1 MILATLYYLHHDG
14 HRLMLH
20 RVKRTDDIHASK
32 WNGLPKVPGSSGRGG
47 KFDPGESPEE
57 CVVRPIRE
65 PGLLREVR
73 DESGLEICSPRPVRE
88 PGLLR
93 LHGQG
98 MFPGFKGA
106 DWYVF
111 VFMAEKF
118 SGELKENGE
127 GYLKWIPDMGLE
139 SLPLWPIDHIFLP
152 WLQGEMFFSAKFV
165 YEGEEY
171 LRHDLMFYP

>member
-1 MILATLYYLHHDG
+1 
-14 HRLMLH
+14 
-20 RVKRTDDIHASK
+20 
-32 WNGLPKVPGSSGRGG
+32 
-47 KFDPGESPEE
+47 
-57 CVVRPIRE
+57 
-65 PGLLREVR
+65 
-73 DESGLEICSPRPVRE
+73 
-88 PGLLR
+88 
-93 LHGQG
+93 

-111 VFMAEKF
+111 VFTAEKF
-118 SGELKENGE
+118 NWELKENGE

-171 LRHDLMFYP
+171 LRHEVMFYP